1 MEEYIIVEDGDTVLV
16 AQGVDTEVAFC
27 VSSTTLK
34 ARCSSLYSH
43 SLTRSKHSQSPHR
56 LPDDPEL
63 LRTLLHCIHDTRYSF
78 TLQVDTKELLQL
90 ILLADKYD
98 CIPTLHT
105 FILDQHDNYMRRNKN
120 SKHDKIESLLD
131 LLNVGYLSGHAEVFS
146 SCTRTLVATQV
157 KGYHELCRSSGPR
170 IPDFV
175 LLWLEIARTR
185 LREAYQIIILQ
196 ALHLGCRNVLDECE
210 PIGGLNETLEDHFDW
225 MSSWSFEHMAAKHA
239 AFVTEA
245 EQDASRCDDCSLL
258 FMPAHVMSNDELEA
272 AKAWKG
278 LCVLCCH
285 ARARDP
291 FECDGKCEDKPSGV
305 EEGVDQGE

>member
-1 MEEYIIVEDGDTVLV
+1 MAEYIIVEDGDIVLI
-16 AQGVDTEVAFC
+16 AQDVETEVAFC

-34 ARCSSLYSH
+34 AKCPSLYSH
-43 SLTRSKHSQSPHR
+43 SLTYPQSLQSPYR

-78 TLQVDTKELLQL
+78 MLQVDTEELLQL
-90 ILLADKYD
+90 TLLAHKYD
-98 CIPTLHT
+98 CAAALHT
-105 FILDQHDNYMRRNKN
+105 FILDQHDNYMRQNKN
-120 SKHDKIESLLD
+120 NKHDDPRSLLD
-131 LLNVGYLSGHAEVFS
+131 LLNVGYLSKHAEVFR
-146 SCTRTLVATQV
+146 SCTRTLVVTQV
-157 KGYHELCRSSGPR
+157 KGFHELCGSSGLR
-170 IPDFV
+170 ISDFII
-175 LLWLEIARTR
+175 LWLEIARTH

-210 PIGGLNETLEDHFDW
+210 PINKMNELLDNHNDW

-245 EQDASRCDDCSLL
+245 EQDASRCEDCSLL
-258 FMPAHVMSNDELEA
+258 FMPAHVMSNDELES

-291 FECDGKCEDKPSGV
+291 FECDGKCEDKNSGI
-305 EEGVDQGE
+305 EEEMEKRE